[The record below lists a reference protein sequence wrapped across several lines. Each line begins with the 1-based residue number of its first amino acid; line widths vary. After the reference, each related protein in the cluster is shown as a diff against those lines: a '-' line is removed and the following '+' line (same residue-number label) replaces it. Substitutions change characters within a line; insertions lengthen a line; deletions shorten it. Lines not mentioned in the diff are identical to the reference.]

1 MPVAITAAVAG
12 AAASAA
18 AGSVIGST
26 LFGSAFA
33 ASLAASAIGGLAAV
47 GVDLRGSTHLSPL
60 RTPAETRFRA
70 AGDVVCPR

>member
-33 ASLAASAIGGLAAV
+33 ASLAASAIGRLAAV
-47 GVDLRGSTHLSPL
+47 GVDLRGSTRLPR